1 MLPQFSVRKPYTVL
15 VAVVLVL
22 VLGVI
27 SFTGMTTDLLPAME
41 LPYVVV
47 MTTYPGASPEK
58 IETTV
63 TKPLEAVLGTT
74 GGIKNVSSVSSE
86 NASIVI
92 LEFEQGT
99 NMDSAMI
106 ELSSNVDLVSGQ
118 MDDAVGTPMLMKISP
133 DMLPVMVASVD
144 MDGMDVKEISAFA
157 DETVM
162 PAFERID
169 GVASVDATGLVEQQV
184 TVTLDQVKI
193 DALNDKVLAGVDSGL
208 ADAQRELREGQA
220 KVADGKAKLAEGE
233 AALESQKDSA
243 LDKLAQGSAQVD
255 GASATLSALLSE
267 ETTLTANQKAFEAER
282 DGYTHAKQGYEGI
295 NTALAGARDTARQAA
310 AAAAKQGVLDS
321 VNALLAQMGRPAVGT
336 YEEAAAVYA
345 QLQQTQPGLPALPD
359 PAVVGEQAAAAVPAN
374 VDALLALDDASF
386 EAFKAQAGALPGGE
400 QLAALT
406 KESLTQLRGAA
417 LRADTRLPEVEA
429 ELSNIATR
437 LAVISGM
444 KPALEENLKKAQDA
458 YAELEKGKMTAVNE
472 LTRGEVTLST
482 TKTQLEDAEQKLAD
496 AQEQFDQARDA
507 AYKKADLSGVLTAD
521 MLGNI
526 LMAQNFNMPAGYITE
541 GEEQYL
547 VKVGEEYAS
556 LEELENTLLMHM
568 DVDGV
573 GDVRLSDVAD
583 IALTDNAGESYA
595 KVNGNDGV
603 VLSFQ
608 KQSTAST
615 ATVSQRINSAI
626 AQLQEQNPGL
636 HITPLMDQGD
646 YIDMVVGSVLS
657 NLLWG
662 GLLAIIVLIFFLK
675 DAKPTFIVACSIP
688 FSLMCAITLMYFTD
702 VTLNII
708 SLSGLALGVG
718 MLVDNS
724 IVVIENIYRLRSLG
738 VPASKAAIQGAKQVS
753 GAIFASTL
761 TTICVF
767 LPIVFTQGISRELFT
782 DMGLT
787 IAYSLLASL
796 VVALTLVPAMGAAVL
811 KNTKE
816 KSHRW
821 FDAFV
826 EGYQRMLGWALRH
839 KAPVLSG
846 VTALLAISIFLT
858 TQMGTAFIPAMDSP
872 QMSATLT
879 MPRGAAQQDAYAM
892 ADTVMERIAAVDGV
906 ETVGAMSGG
915 SGMSSMMGG
924 SSSGGSITY
933 YILLSDDRTAT
944 NADVSAAIE
953 AQVADL
959 DCTVEVQES
968 TMDMSALGGSGVE
981 LVITGRGLD
990 EMNAIADDLRG
1001 ILRSTEGL
1009 VDISENSVT
1018 GNPETRITVDKYK
1031 AMQHGLTVAQI
1042 YSELAAELKAENT
1055 ATTLTLDGTDTPVV
1069 VVKPAGQ
1076 APTRGNIM
1084 DHAFTVTNAEGEE
1097 EIVRLYDIAAKQE
1110 TDSVSSINRENG
1122 ARTMSVS
1129 AGVDARHNIGLVS
1142 RELEKKLAD
1151 YELPEGYTVEIAG
1164 ENETINSAMT
1174 DLVKM
1179 IALAV
1184 VFIYLIMVAQF
1195 QSLMSPF
1202 IVMFTIPLAFTGG
1215 LLALWLT
1222 GSELSVIAMLGF
1234 LVLAGVVVNNGIVF
1248 VDNINQLRL
1257 AGMDRTEA
1265 ILETG
1270 RTRIRPVLMTALTT
1284 ILAMSTMALGIGDG
1298 AEMTQPMAI
1307 VTIGGLTYA
1316 TLLTLLVVPVLYDIF
1331 RKKPLYDP
1339 ELDDAAADAAKELPQ
1354 PAAG

>member
-233 AALESQKDSA
+233 AALESQKGSA

-282 DGYTHAKQGYEGI
+282 DGYTQAKQGYEGI

-406 KESLTQLRGAA
+406 KESLTQLRDAA

-429 ELSNIATR
+429 ELSNITTR

-583 IALTDNAGESYA
+583 TALTDNAGESYA

-826 EGYQRMLGWALRH
+826 EGYQRLLGWALRH

-1097 EIVRLYDIAAKQE
+1097 ETVRLYDIAAKQE

-1222 GSELSVIAMLGF
+1222 GSELSIIAMLGF

>member
-1 MLPQFSVRKPYTVL
+1 M
-15 VAVVLVL
+15 LVL

-193 DALNDKVLAGVDSGL
+193 DALNDKVLAGVDSDL

-233 AALESQKDSA
+233 AALESQKGSA

-282 DGYTHAKQGYEGI
+282 DGYTQAKQGYEGI

-386 EAFKAQAGALPGGE
+386 EAFKTQAGALPGGE

-406 KESLTQLRGAA
+406 KESLTQLRDAV

-429 ELSNIATR
+429 ELSNITTR

-826 EGYQRMLGWALRH
+826 EGYQRLLGWALRH
-839 KAPVLSG
+839 KAPVLAG

-1097 EIVRLYDIAAKQE
+1097 ETVRLYDIAAKQE

-1222 GSELSVIAMLGF
+1222 GSELSIIAMLGF

-1316 TLLTLLVVPVLYDIF
+1316 TLLTLLVVPVLYDTF